1 MTMIRKHLLSI
12 SQVKSCCVDKV
23 NMLEIVSFVANAV
36 ASDRYTEEHL
46 RRFCKTQNL
55 SEEEIISLNKII
67 LFNRNKIHRC

>member
-1 MTMIRKHLLSI
+1 MNESI
-12 SQVKSCCVDKV
+12 
-23 NMLEIVSFVANAV
+23 ISFVANAV

-67 LFNRNKIHRC
+67 LFNRNKIHRY